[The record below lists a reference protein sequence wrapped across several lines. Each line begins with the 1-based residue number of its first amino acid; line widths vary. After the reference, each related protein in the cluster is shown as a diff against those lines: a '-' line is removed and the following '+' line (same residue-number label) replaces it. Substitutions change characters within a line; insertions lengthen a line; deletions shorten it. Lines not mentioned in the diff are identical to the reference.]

1 VLSAAVARALEPQ
14 TLFTGLTYSGHPL
27 SCAAGVAAIESYQA
41 EDLISR
47 SRELGASMFRRLH
60 AMQLGNPLI
69 GDVRGGHGLFAVLE
83 LVRSRHSREPLSPWP
98 ELHVELRRLL
108 GAAMDAGVS
117 FAARGNLILLAP
129 PLVIGERDLA
139 DALDLLDRLL
149 GSLAQAIR
157 TGKQP

>member
-1 VLSAAVARALEPQ
+1 
-14 TLFTGLTYSGHPL
+14 
-27 SCAAGVAAIESYQA
+27 
-41 EDLISR
+41 
-47 SRELGASMFRRLH
+47 MFRRLRE
-60 AMQLGNPLI
+60 MQLGNPLI

-83 LVRSRHSREPLSPWP
+83 LVRTRHSREPLSPWP

-108 GAAMDAGVS
+108 GTAMDAGVS

-129 PLVIGERDLA
+129 PLVIGEHDLA